1 MTDPADSATA
11 ATLAERTLAHYERN
25 AQSFWEG
32 TSDHDVSQNR
42 DALIAALAPAPGT
55 RLRLLDFGCGPGRDL
70 AAFRALGHE
79 AVGLDGCARFCAMA
93 RDHSGCEVWQQDFLA
108 LDLPSGHFDGVF
120 ANASLFHVPGE
131 ALDVVLRALHD
142 TLRPGGVLLASNPRG
157 DNQEGFSG
165 QRWGAFWNFET
176 WCQRVE
182 ATGLVPLDH
191 YYRPPG
197 RPRAEQPWL
206 VTLWQ
211 RPAKSA
217 A

>member
-1 MTDPADSATA
+1 M
-11 ATLAERTLAHYERN
+11 
-25 AQSFWEG
+25 
-32 TSDHDVSQNR
+32 
-42 DALIAALAPAPGT
+42 
-55 RLRLLDFGCGPGRDL
+55 
-70 AAFRALGHE
+70 
-79 AVGLDGCARFCAMA
+79 
-93 RDHSGCEVWQQDFLA
+93 
-108 LDLPSGHFDGVF
+108 
-120 ANASLFHVPGE
+120 PGE